1 MINKK
6 NKRVSFNIKKIL
18 NNIKIILTNYYG
30 NKLKAIILYGS
41 FARDEA
47 NSDSDLDI
55 AIVFKGNIDKIAE
68 LERIHNLIYDIL
80 CDSNELISVY
90 TITEKE
96 LEDLEWPLNY
106 NISIQGITIWNIKC
120 PNKLGYRRVWKYYI
134 YCNDECNLK
143 QDKPVSTH
151 TSMGRFGFIPNK
163 NKVKLIFR

>member
-6 NKRVSFNIKKIL
+6 NKSIRFNIKKVL
-18 NNIKIILTNYYG
+18 NNIKITLTNYYG

-68 LERIHNLIYDIL
+68 LERIHNLIYDIG
-80 CDSNELISVY
+80 CNSGELISVY
-90 TITEKE
+90 PITEKE

-106 NISIQGITIWNIKC
+106 NISLQGITI
-120 PNKLGYRRVWKYYI
+120 
-134 YCNDECNLK
+134 
-143 QDKPVSTH
+143 
-151 TSMGRFGFIPNK
+151 
-163 NKVKLIFR
+163 

>member
-106 NISIQGITIWNIKC
+106 NISIQGITI
-120 PNKLGYRRVWKYYI
+120 
-134 YCNDECNLK
+134 
-143 QDKPVSTH
+143 
-151 TSMGRFGFIPNK
+151 
-163 NKVKLIFR
+163 